1 MKNFKLILNIALGKK
16 TKIRQNRTTKR
27 IPLKSRILCSILV
40 LTITTIILM
49 LIKNFLLTGMYYT
62 FCSLE
67 KRLAILFASE
77 GDWSHWMTGGNYRLF
92 SSLKASLIESNSF
105 ASMISSLAT
114 HGIIAKVLQLVI
126 LAICNASFYVM
137 LYVIFKCICNI
148 FVCVYA
154 LLK

>member
-62 FCSLE
+62 FCSL
-67 KRLAILFASE
+67 E